1 MTLSSPFSPSSSSRA
16 APLGWDGKGWDD
28 GDGDEREILRVEAR
42 GGRTLFI
49 SHSLAMAPTGA
60 RFAGLASLQYRGGAR
75 GGNGGNGRKAD
86 FLFRPF
92 VVP

>member
-1 MTLSSPFSPSSSSRA
+1 MEVR
-16 APLGWDGKGWDD
+16 
-28 GDGDEREILRVEAR
+28 
-42 GGRTLFI
+42 RTLFI
-49 SHSLAMAPTGA
+49 SHSPVMAAPTGA